1 MSSEPLDRPGAPE
14 PPAGPATQ
22 SQGSTSVLERT
33 QEEHA
38 PGDEERYAHYVRKER
53 ITESAVFGKPVVALC
68 GKIWTP
74 TRNPDRFP
82 ICPTCK
88 AIYEQMGKQGSGW
101 PFGPDVPGSGS
112 DK

>member
-38 PGDEERYAHYVRKER
+38 PGDEERYAHVTAMRRAEQDAK
-53 ITESAVFGKPVVALC
+53 GWKPVEVRPRKVTTALKAYALLATSADK
-68 GKIWTP
+68 GAV
-74 TRNPDRFP
+74 RDR
-82 ICPTCK
+82 
-88 AIYEQMGKQGSGW
+88 QLLDG
-101 PFGPDVPGSGS
+101 V
-112 DK
+112 